1 MNYHIYRVA
10 TLLGILIVVVAAV
23 AASIAG
29 QVAESNRPGAA
40 IDNSYQSPEQAKYA
54 LVDIPKEI
62 KAPAGEHF
70 SLSARA
76 IGVQIYVC
84 QAMPRE
90 PRQFEWKLIAPEADL
105 FDSKGRLIGRH
116 FLDKANGGPA
126 WELNSGS
133 KVIADTT
140 KLKRHNVENS
150 IPWLLLPTKVTA
162 GDGALSKVKSIQR
175 LLTVGG
181 TVPTVAPSKSQEG
194 KELRVYY
201 SATYYF
207 NN

>member
-1 MNYHIYRVA
+1 MNYQNYRIA
-10 TLLGILIVVVAAV
+10 TLLGTLIVVVAAA
-23 AASIAG
+23 AASTAG
-29 QVAESNRPGAA
+29 QVAESSRPGAA
-40 IDNSYQSPEQAKYA
+40 SPVQAKYT
-54 LVDIPKEI
+54 LVEIPKELH
-62 KAPAGEHF
+62 APAGEHF
-70 SLSARA
+70 SFSARA

-84 QAMPRE
+84 QPIPRE
-90 PRQFEWKLIAPEADL
+90 PSQFEWKLVGPEADL

-133 KVIADTT
+133 KVVADTT

-150 IPWLLLPTKVTA
+150 IPWLFLPTKVTA
-162 GDGALSKVKSIQR
+162 GDGELSKVKSIHR

-181 TVPTVAPSKSQEG
+181 EVPTVEPNKSQEG